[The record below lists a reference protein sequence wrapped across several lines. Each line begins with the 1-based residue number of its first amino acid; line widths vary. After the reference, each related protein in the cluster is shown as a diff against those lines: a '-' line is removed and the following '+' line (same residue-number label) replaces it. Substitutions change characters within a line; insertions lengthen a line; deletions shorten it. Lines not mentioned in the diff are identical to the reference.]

1 MAMRLSGGTQET
13 FRAAQSSW
21 SRGPSI
27 ADGATVVDKTPSYDR
42 MPVALA
48 VLLGAFLVVGLAA
61 ARLGPAPPP
70 PNASLPDLS
79 GAQLVEVRN
88 AAGRTVLSGEFRD
101 RTDPLGNVEKDAAL
115 MDRSGRRV
123 IGEIEIEIPGPT
135 ALGQGQ
141 ELEIDIIEIEKS
153 AKHSLF
159 IDDQEV
165 AVFTTDDRGSID
177 MEVHALP
184 APQTA
189 PPTGR

>member
-1 MAMRLSGGTQET
+1 
-13 FRAAQSSW
+13 
-21 SRGPSI
+21 
-27 ADGATVVDKTPSYDR
+27 
-42 MPVALA
+42 MPIALA
-48 VLLGAFLVVGLAA
+48 ALLAAFLAVGIAA
-61 ARLGPAPPP
+61 ARLGPAPPSP
-70 PNASLPDLS
+70 VASMPDLS
-79 GAQLVEVRN
+79 SAQFVEVRN

-115 MDRSGRRV
+115 VDRSGHRV

-153 AKHSLF
+153 AKHSVF
-159 IDDQEV
+159 VDDREV

-184 APQTA
+184 QSPPAAPSGQ
-189 PPTGR
+189 GR